1 MRYIFLLISL
11 QVLLFGL
18 SEQKIK
24 KELSSQTR
32 AEVFLQNKIEGG
44 YYQDAE
50 VFFQNA
56 QKKYSKDSELLRW
69 GGELYLQTN
78 NLDKAKRY
86 FVESLALDP
95 SNEIC
100 STKIQQIEAQKK
112 AQENK
117 DVGKLLDILWD
128 KGLDFLMIFLAFLG
142 GEIIGKRYHSCQHDT
157 VNQIAEYYLHRKM
170 LASNTAYRLKFLAS
184 QYLSQKFFSFCFILN
199 FLVITVITI
208 TLLITWLFIEF
219 TYDINWF
226 LESPLL
232 TLNADEIAQHIY
244 IFFTLFFVLSL
255 IGRAIIGYLQLP
267 REEKLYELIFV
278 ENLDRLMNETAY
290 VKLYEIFLFV
300 FNKSPDTSNKKEI
313 EALLDNYSQSN
324 TEDFKKF
331 IQ

>member
-1 MRYIFLLISL
+1 MMRYIFLLISL
-11 QVLLFGL
+11 QLLLFAL
-18 SEQKIK
+18 SEQKIQ

-44 YYQDAE
+44 YYKDAE
-50 VFFQNA
+50 KFFQSA
-56 QKKYSKDSELLRW
+56 HKKYDRDSELLRW

-78 NLDKAKRY
+78 KLDKAKRY

-100 STKIQQIEAQKK
+100 STKIEQIEAQEK

-117 DVGKLLDILWD
+117 DVGKLLSILWD

-157 VNQIAEYYLHRKM
+157 VNEIAEYYLHRKM
-170 LASNTAYRLKFLAS
+170 LASNASYRLKFLVS
-184 QYLSQKFFSFCFILN
+184 QYLSQKFFSFCFILK
-199 FLVITVITI
+199 FLVITVITM

-219 TYDINWF
+219 SYDINIF

-244 IFFTLFFVLSL
+244 VFFTLFFILSL
-255 IGRAIIGYLQLP
+255 IVRAIITYLQFP
-267 REEKLYELIFV
+267 KEEKLYELIFV
-278 ENLDRLMNETAY
+278 ENLDRLINEAAY
-290 VKLYEIFLFV
+290 TKLYEIFLFV
-300 FNKSPDTSNKKEI
+300 FNTNHNVSKKEI
-313 EALLDNYSQSN
+313 NTLLESYSQFMA
-324 TEDFKKF
+324 EDFKKF
-331 IQ
+331 Y